1 MTVNEMRD
9 ALINRYSATI
19 RGQRVE
25 WMPES
30 QVVAIYHS
38 LVERKDLDSG
48 KTRIPKK
55 QRLFEPVKYEQ
66 IRMDI

>member
-1 MTVNEMRD
+1 MTVNEMRE
-9 ALINRYSATI
+9 ALIDRYYATI

-38 LVERKDLDSG
+38 LIERKDLNSG
-48 KTRIPKK
+48 KTRISKK